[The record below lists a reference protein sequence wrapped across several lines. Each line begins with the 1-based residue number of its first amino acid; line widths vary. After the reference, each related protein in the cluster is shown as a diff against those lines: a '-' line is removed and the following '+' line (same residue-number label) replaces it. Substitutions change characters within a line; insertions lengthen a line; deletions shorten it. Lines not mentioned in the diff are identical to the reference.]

1 MVFSCGAL
9 HQVTPMTRGKRYA
22 FLAFLYGEADARLR
36 ELNNAKIAQ
45 SEFRYSGG
53 DADRLFPGLARS
65 AEEGDSGQGLKRLAG

>member
-1 MVFSCGAL
+1 
-9 HQVTPMTRGKRYA
+9 MTRGKRYA

-53 DADRLFPGLARS
+53 ESDRLFPGLERKPEDSREPEQTPEQEPAR
-65 AEEGDSGQGLKRLAG
+65 RAG